1 MAEAAWTAIQKR
13 LEDEDPDVNR
23 VWLEAV
29 NCSHLHPSVRGEVGL
44 LKSDECL
51 DVSASCPHLTV
62 SEIQYYVCI
71 FPRNWVTGAVSLHS
85 WRKHPFPDLQL
96 QVVSA
101 VLRNLIDHNWLIQMA
116 ATRALRLNQ
125 PAESQEARASTVR
138 CAWRLCPLRMTR
150 TKGLQYCKHEL

>member
-71 FPRNWVTGAVSLHS
+71 FPRNWVTVIVGGNIHFQTSNFRLS
-85 WRKHPFPDLQL
+85 
-96 QVVSA
+96 
-101 VLRNLIDHNWLIQMA
+101 VLCYETSSI
-116 ATRALRLNQ
+116 T
-125 PAESQEARASTVR
+125 T
-138 CAWRLCPLRMTR
+138 
-150 TKGLQYCKHEL
+150 G